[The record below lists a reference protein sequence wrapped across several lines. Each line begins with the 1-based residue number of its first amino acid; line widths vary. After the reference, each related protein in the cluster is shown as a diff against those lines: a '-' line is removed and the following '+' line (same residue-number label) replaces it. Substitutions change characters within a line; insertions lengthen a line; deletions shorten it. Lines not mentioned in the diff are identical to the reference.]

1 MLRRSTVVSTLAE
14 IRNRKVNNMKAD
26 LSGITTY
33 RTSVRAKLRS
43 MLRVLIMRAF
53 WISITPLLKS
63 VGQRS
68 HIDLTCSRYDGAGAQ
83 LQARYSVR
91 TFATVFGLG
100 YVEAPI
106 KELTPD
112 NDEMKMA
119 RWNQLI
125 EPINEVHG
133 VKIKVS
139 GPIDLCREVLLG
151 REKHRRVIELEHC
164 HFYTDYFPETLEI
177 HREDFKA
184 RASRAVALWGL
195 GQRENHAPIVIH
207 LRRGYMIY
215 DSDRQRITSNR
226 ELFRHLEVLR
236 KLFPAQNI
244 KIYNAVRDDALEDSL
259 PAWVTMDHVADEF
272 EVFADCSKAEVFLM
286 AKSSFSYI
294 AALANPNKV
303 IYQNFW
309 HPPLSGWQRI

>member
-1 MLRRSTVVSTLAE
+1 MSTAVSSTPE

-26 LSGITTY
+26 LSGKSTY
-33 RTSVRAKLRS
+33 RTSAWAKLRS

-63 VGQRS
+63 VGQWS
-68 HIDLTCSRYDGAGAQ
+68 QIDVTCSRYDGAGAQ
-83 LQARYSVR
+83 LQARYSVK

-100 YVEAPI
+100 YVESPI
-106 KELTPD
+106 TELTPD
-112 NDEMKMA
+112 NDAMKMA

-125 EPINEVHG
+125 EPINEIHG
-133 VKIKVS
+133 LKIKVS

-151 REKHRRVIELEHC
+151 RGKPRRVIELEHC

-177 HREDFKA
+177 HREDFRA
-184 RASRAVALWGL
+184 RASRAVSLWGL
-195 GQRENHAPIVIH
+195 GQPENHAPIVIH

-215 DSDRQRITSNR
+215 DSDRQRITSNS
-226 ELFRHLEVLR
+226 ELFRHLEMLR
-236 KLFPAQNI
+236 KLFPDQNI
-244 KIYNAVRDDALEDSL
+244 KIYNAVRDDALEGSL

-272 EVFADCSKAEVFLM
+272 EVFAECSKAQVFLM
-286 AKSSFSYI
+286 AKSSFSYM

-303 IYQNFW
+303 IYQQFW
-309 HPPLSGWQRI
+309 HPPLSGWQRV